1 MDIFQTPRSQEK
13 EVIFLTVETIHYT
26 AGTLHFSRLH
36 LDSLGKITY

>member
-13 EVIFLTVETIHYT
+13 EVIFLTIETIHY
-26 AGTLHFSRLH
+26 ADGILHFSHLH